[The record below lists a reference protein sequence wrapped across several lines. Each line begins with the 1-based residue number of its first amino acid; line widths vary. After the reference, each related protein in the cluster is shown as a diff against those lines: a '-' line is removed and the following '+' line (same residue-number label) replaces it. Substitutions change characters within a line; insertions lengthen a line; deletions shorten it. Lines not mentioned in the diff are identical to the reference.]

1 VGFFSLI
8 QSPAYTY
15 FLVCCFHFCF
25 ALDDEKSKNKR
36 VFSVQISLE
45 RLLNVLDIDGS
56 QKSGSGTILRLSVAL
71 AAILGEPL
79 HIFNIREKRSQPGLR
94 PQHLEAVLA
103 AARLCDAQVQGATLG
118 SREIWFTPS
127 EIRGGAVESEIG
139 TAGSIPMLLLTILPM
154 CAYAKRHV
162 SLRVAKGGT
171 DVRNAPTVNY
181 LKHVLLPML
190 GRMGLRATLAVQKY
204 GYYPKGMGEII
215 LEVDPCPNLS
225 PICLE
230 RFGELQFVKG
240 ISVCTFLADRKVAER
255 QAAAAEALLKSAGLA
270 SNIEIVNDT
279 SNPLQKGSSLVLWA
293 ETDSGVLLGG
303 DAIGEL
309 GKPSE
314 KVGRE
319 AAGNLLK
326 ETATEATV
334 DSHLADM
341 LVPYVALAQGSSVY
355 LSGFMT
361 EHLDTNIW
369 LAEKILGT
377 KFNVTRVENL
387 HKVEVVK

>member
-1 VGFFSLI
+1 M
-8 QSPAYTY
+8 
-15 FLVCCFHFCF
+15 
-25 ALDDEKSKNKR
+25 
-36 VFSVQISLE
+36 LE
-45 RLLNVLDIDGS
+45 IDGS

-71 AAILGEPL
+71 ATILGEPL
-79 HIFNIREKRSQPGLR
+79 HIFNIRAKRSQPGLR

-127 EIRGGAVESEIG
+127 EIQGGEVESEIG
-139 TAGSIPMLLLTILPM
+139 TAGSIPMLLLTILPI

-162 SLRVAKGGT
+162 SLRVTRGGT

-190 GRMGLRATLAVQKY
+190 GRMGLKATLAVQKY
-204 GYYPKGMGEII
+204 GYYPKGLGEII

-225 PICLE
+225 PIRLE
-230 RFGELQFVKG
+230 RFGELQHVKG

-255 QAAAAEALLKSAGLA
+255 QAVAAEALLKSAGLM
-270 SNIEIVNDT
+270 SSIEIVNDM
-279 SNPLQKGSSLVLWA
+279 SNPLQKGSSLMLWA
-293 ETDSGVLLGG
+293 QTDSGALLGG

-319 AAGNLLK
+319 AASNLLK
-326 ETATEATV
+326 EIAAKATV
-334 DSHLADM
+334 DAHLADM
-341 LVPYVALAQGSSVY
+341 LVPYVALARGNSVY
-355 LSGFMT
+355 LSGFLT

-369 LAEKILGT
+369 LADKILGT
-377 KFNVTRVENL
+377 KFHLIKVENRY
-387 HKVEVVK
+387 KVEIAK